1 MKQAAL
7 TLHRFTYKLPEPLSI
22 ATYTWTHIETILVK
36 LHYDHFVGIGEAT
49 PFPIMTGE
57 TYDYVLSQLQ
67 DFKRCV
73 IDPNADP
80 EIFYQ
85 QLQNNISSCHA
96 AAALDGAFHDLIGKM
111 RNKPVYQ
118 LFGNTQNFT
127 LNSLTLPILGVEETK
142 QFALNLL
149 EKHPQLQLIKLKINN
164 TGMNT
169 EIAKAIKDVFSE
181 KVSFV
186 IDPNQCFK
194 ESQEAVEVLQEMQAI
209 LGRIVVIEQPVEK
222 QDYQGLLHVKNK
234 LNGINIYADE
244 SVATMDDL
252 ERIIKMNAVDG
263 INIKIQKAG
272 GIWNARKIAQRSAE
286 AGLKI
291 MVGCMM
297 EGPIGIAAGIHF
309 AVSTANVLFTDL
321 DSDLFLFQDLQEPVF
336 STSLFSE
343 GRRLPFEKP
352 GLGIEIHEEAMIKL
366 TKENKVGYEEI

>member
-1 MKQAAL
+1 MKQVAL
-7 TLHRFTYKLPEPLSI
+7 TLHRFKYKLAEPLSI

-57 TYDYVLSQLQ
+57 TYDDVLSQLH
-67 DFKRCV
+67 DFKRYA

-80 EIFYQ
+80 DIFYH
-85 QLQNNISSCHA
+85 QLQNNITSCHA
-96 AAALDGAFHDLIGKM
+96 AAALDGTFHDLLGKM
-111 RNKPVYQ
+111 RNKPVYK
-118 LFGNTQNFT
+118 LFGNTANFT
-127 LNSLTLPILGVEETK
+127 LNSLTLPILGVDETK
-142 QFALNLL
+142 HFALNLL
-149 EKHPQLQLIKLKINN
+149 KKHPQVQLVKLKINN

-169 EIAKAIKDVFSE
+169 EIAKAIKEVFAE
-181 KVSFV
+181 NVSFV

-194 ESQEAVEVLQEMQAI
+194 DSHDAVAVLQEMQAI
-209 LGRIVVIEQPVEK
+209 LGRIVVIEQPVDK
-222 QDYQGLLHVKNK
+222 HDYQGLLNVKNK
-234 LNGINIYADE
+234 LKGINIYADE
-244 SVATMDDL
+244 SVVTMDDL
-252 ERIIKMNAVDG
+252 ERIIEMNAVDG

-272 GIWNARKIAQRSAE
+272 GIWKARKIAQRAAE
-286 AGLKI
+286 AGLKV

-309 AVSTANVLFTDL
+309 AVSTPNVLFTDL

-352 GLGIEIHEEAMIKL
+352 GLGIAINEEVMVKL
-366 TKENKVGYEEI
+366 TKENKLSYEEI